1 MGMYDCYDLWMYLGF
16 HWWDFPGTSYF
27 AVSTHVLHMGK
38 FRRDRSVIKDIVF
51 GEQSSVSTVPKL
63 LLEAFY

>member
-16 HWWDFPGTSYF
+16 HWCDFPGTSYF